1 MLDSALVRSSA
12 PGDRQDGA
20 RSDEARLS
28 SMSLAKDDSLEHDAA
43 TRCMKHHESGNGSR
57 VLAWQLQRS
66 EALCKAHGWQGSCS
80 PPCTAVSITADAT
93 IKAPC
98 RDVLRPPHPEMSP
111 QNTAQLLARAS
122 RAAAGGGGHT
132 ARRHFWEGKV
142 LRVRSFVNDGFWVR
156 AHMVLTQGLWA
167 SLRGLPFFVHLHDQA
182 SCGDIETTCAA
193 ELAQSKATCLS
204 KRTCDAY
211 SSSSTLEAGWEEYFE
226 PVGARSAREVY
237 QTTPLHRILQ
247 LTCPAVRMLQT
258 KPRATV
264 RRRAN

>member
-1 MLDSALVRSSA
+1 MPGSAQD
-12 PGDRQDGA
+12 DRQDGA
-20 RSDEARLS
+20 RSDEA
-28 SMSLAKDDSLEHDAA
+28 MDDSLEHDAA

-122 RAAAGGGGHT
+122 RAAAGGGHT

-167 SLRGLPFFVHLHDQA
+167 SLRGLPFFVHLHDHA

-247 LTCPAVRMLQT
+247 LTCPAVRVLQT
-258 KPRATV
+258 KPRAAV